1 MLLLRTLVAIHQK
14 SLEPNIWEAMDS
26 FVILAQTSLAVSKTL
41 LQRLLT
47 CLNFTL
53 YSEDLFC
60 WYKQK
65 IDFYELWQ
73 QHKQLKTME
82 MIEA

>member
-1 MLLLRTLVAIHQK
+1 MK
-14 SLEPNIWEAMDS
+14 KN
-26 FVILAQTSLAVSKTL
+26 L
-41 LQRLLT
+41 LQQLLASV
-47 CLNFTL
+47 NFAL
-53 YSEDLFC
+53 VSEDLSF

-82 MIEA
+82 MSEA